1 MAGEAPGIYSF
12 TFSIN
17 LILTNI
23 YRRLFDIYRLFGTE
37 LSILL
42 NGILLSSSTY
52 PESLLDP
59 CILWIFLLLFSFCGY
74 FLLCLLVLPSS
85 RVVLFAW

>member
-1 MAGEAPGIYSF
+1 MVFREIVLCRCFYLFNVTCDSAFVPVWSMAGEAPGIRSF

-17 LILTNI
+17 LILANI
-23 YRRLFDIYRLFGTE
+23 YRRLFDIYILFGTE

-52 PESLLDP
+52 PE
-59 CILWIFLLLFSFCGY
+59 
-74 FLLCLLVLPSS
+74 
-85 RVVLFAW
+85 

>member
-1 MAGEAPGIYSF
+1 MAGGRAGIHSVFCGWFYLFNITCDPVFVPVWSMAGEAPGIRSF

-52 PESLLDP
+52 PE
-59 CILWIFLLLFSFCGY
+59 
-74 FLLCLLVLPSS
+74 
-85 RVVLFAW
+85 

>member
-1 MAGEAPGIYSF
+1 MILCKCFYLFDVTCDPAFVPVCSMAREAPGIHSF

-23 YRRLFDIYRLFGTE
+23 YRRLFDIYILFGTE

-52 PESLLDP
+52 PE
-59 CILWIFLLLFSFCGY
+59 
-74 FLLCLLVLPSS
+74 
-85 RVVLFAW
+85 

>member
-1 MAGEAPGIYSF
+1 MWSMTGEAPGIHSF

-23 YRRLFDIYRLFGTE
+23 YRRLFDIYILFGTE

-52 PESLLDP
+52 PE
-59 CILWIFLLLFSFCGY
+59 
-74 FLLCLLVLPSS
+74 
-85 RVVLFAW
+85 

>member
-1 MAGEAPGIYSF
+1 MAGEAPGIHSF

-23 YRRLFDIYRLFGTE
+23 YRRLFGIYRLFGTE

-52 PESLLDP
+52 PE
-59 CILWIFLLLFSFCGY
+59 
-74 FLLCLLVLPSS
+74 
-85 RVVLFAW
+85 

>member
-1 MAGEAPGIYSF
+1 MAGEAPGIRSF

-23 YRRLFDIYRLFGTE
+23 YRRLFDIYILFGTE

-52 PESLLDP
+52 PE
-59 CILWIFLLLFSFCGY
+59 
-74 FLLCLLVLPSS
+74 
-85 RVVLFAW
+85 